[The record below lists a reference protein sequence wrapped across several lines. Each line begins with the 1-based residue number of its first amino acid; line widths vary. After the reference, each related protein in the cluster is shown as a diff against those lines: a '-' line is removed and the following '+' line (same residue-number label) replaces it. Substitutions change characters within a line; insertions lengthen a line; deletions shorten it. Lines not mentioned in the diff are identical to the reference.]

1 MNQRFS
7 GIFSSLQ
14 QGRTNKMSQSTTGHL
29 QVQKKVGGVVFMEPE
44 EEGSLMYRMTSWL
57 RTSKPLN
64 SEGGMEEK
72 AGGGPSEKTG
82 PKREEEEES
91 IQRRM
96 EERII
101 SLEREI
107 TSRKEVESRVL
118 AEKEELL
125 AENQRLSN
133 VIGALQI
140 DRKIEMDNLT
150 NINDDLELTK
160 ENLKKELFNQK
171 VVIGE
176 YQTELTEKERE
187 ITSRKEVESRV
198 LAEKEELLA
207 ENQRL
212 SNVIGALQIDRKIEM
227 DNLTNINDDLELT
240 KENLKKELFNQKVV
254 IGEYQ
259 TELTEKEREITSRKE
274 VESRVLAEKEELLA
288 ENQRLSNVI
297 GALQI
302 DRKIEMDNLT
312 NINDDLEL
320 TKENLKKELFNQKVV
335 IGEYQTELT
344 EKERE
349 ITSRKEV
356 ESRVLAEKEELLAEN
371 QRLSN
376 VIGAL
381 QIDRK
386 IEMDNL
392 TNINDDLELTKENL
406 KKELFNQKVV
416 IGEYQTEMTE
426 KDQII
431 IELTEQ
437 LEKARQDNRE
447 LKKIVHEKIEVIGE
461 ISVERN
467 VFEKSLT
474 EARMNDM
481 NWNER
486 YKCLLDELECL
497 KKEHL
502 NKLCEMEQ
510 NHLEFGEKLQE
521 VDREKV
527 ASIHR
532 LESVFEAEID
542 ELNETNEKQMQII
555 REMATEKER
564 LEISLTEARMENLTN
579 EGNYSCLVKTLKD
592 VKKEVYRLEDELSKA
607 LEEIGEL
614 KETRTSIAKERDS
627 LQERIGHLSSSKEV
641 AENRIVQITKENIG
655 LKDELLAA
663 NEITSLLKEK
673 LEERDKKKD
682 ENKPGIRKVKLR
694 RSGLKISTEM
704 DVKMDGH
711 KEDVQMNEDV
721 QMDVKMDGHKEDVQ
735 MDVIVNKKGEDNV
748 VKAEDL
754 LANGHKEELE
764 NEPDGGISGLG
775 QVLGRLLASKGAV
788 PVNCLRGE
796 QKLQKEK
803 EEKQKEEKIAKK
815 KPARKPIVFDL
826 EPENHK
832 RVSSSPHTGRGTDGF
847 FNSTICGGS
856 GSHIIFQ
863 GAKVGVYTT
872 RDYDVEGHVTVDL
885 DVPRQ
890 FHRVIYGLD
899 GRTVTEITRQSGVSL
914 IKLPWQN
921 KINFI
926 TISGTIEQV
935 QLAAT
940 HIDGLLRKFR

>member
-1 MNQRFS
+1 MDQRFL

-64 SEGGMEEK
+64 SEDGMEEK
-72 AGGGPSEKTG
+72 VGGGPSETG

-107 TSRKEVESRVL
+107 SSRKEVESRSL

-125 AENQRLSN
+125 AE
-133 VIGALQI
+133 
-140 DRKIEMDNLT
+140 KE
-150 NINDDLELTK
+150 EL
-160 ENLKKELFNQK
+160 
-171 VVIGE
+171 
-176 YQTELTEKERE
+176 
-187 ITSRKEVESRV
+187 
-198 LAEKEELLA
+198 LAEKEEL
-207 ENQRL
+207 
-212 SNVIGALQIDRKIEM
+212 
-227 DNLTNINDDLELT
+227 
-240 KENLKKELFNQKVV
+240 
-254 IGEYQ
+254 
-259 TELTEKEREITSRKE
+259 
-274 VESRVLAEKEELLA
+274 
-288 ENQRLSNVI
+288 
-297 GALQI
+297 
-302 DRKIEMDNLT
+302 
-312 NINDDLEL
+312 
-320 TKENLKKELFNQKVV
+320 
-335 IGEYQTELT
+335 
-344 EKERE
+344 
-349 ITSRKEV
+349 
-356 ESRVLAEKEELLAEN
+356 
-371 QRLSN
+371 
-376 VIGAL
+376 
-381 QIDRK
+381 
-386 IEMDNL
+386 
-392 TNINDDLELTKENL
+392 
-406 KKELFNQKVV
+406 
-416 IGEYQTEMTE
+416 
-426 KDQII
+426 
-431 IELTEQ
+431 
-437 LEKARQDNRE
+437 
-447 LKKIVHEKIEVIGE
+447 
-461 ISVERN
+461 
-467 VFEKSLT
+467 
-474 EARMNDM
+474 
-481 NWNER
+481 NER

-510 NHLEFGEKLQE
+510 NHLEFGEKLQK

-607 LEEIGEL
+607 QEEIGEL
-614 KETRTSIAKERDS
+614 KETMTSIAKERDS
-627 LQERIGHLSSSKEV
+627 LQERIGLLSSSKEV

-655 LKDELLAA
+655 LQDELLAA

-682 ENKPGIRKVKLR
+682 ENKPGIRKGKLR
-694 RSGLKISTEM
+694 RSGLTISTEV
-704 DVKMDGH
+704 DVKMDRQ
-711 KEDVQMNEDV
+711 KEDVQMDKEDV
-721 QMDVKMDGHKEDVQ
+721 QMDVKMDRQKEDVQ

-754 LANGHKEELE
+754 LANGHKELE

-775 QVLGRLLASKGAV
+775 QVLGRLLASKGDV
-788 PVNCLRGE
+788 PVNCLREE

-856 GSHIIFQ
+856 EEKQKEEKIAKKKPARKPIVFDLEPENHKRVSSSPHTGRGTDGFFNSTICGGSGTHIIFQ

-885 DVPRQ
+885 DVPSK
-890 FHRVIYGLD
+890 FHRVIYGVG
-899 GRTVTEITRQSGVSL
+899 GRTLTEITWQSGVSL
-914 IKLPWQN
+914 IELPWQ
-921 KINFI
+921 INNNSI

-940 HIDGLLRKFR
+940 HIDRLLRRLR

>member
-1 MNQRFS
+1 
-7 GIFSSLQ
+7 
-14 QGRTNKMSQSTTGHL
+14 
-29 QVQKKVGGVVFMEPE
+29 
-44 EEGSLMYRMTSWL
+44 
-57 RTSKPLN
+57 
-64 SEGGMEEK
+64 
-72 AGGGPSEKTG
+72 
-82 PKREEEEES
+82 
-91 IQRRM
+91 
-96 EERII
+96 
-101 SLEREI
+101 
-107 TSRKEVESRVL
+107 
-118 AEKEELL
+118 
-125 AENQRLSN
+125 
-133 VIGALQI
+133 
-140 DRKIEMDNLT
+140 
-150 NINDDLELTK
+150 
-160 ENLKKELFNQK
+160 
-171 VVIGE
+171 
-176 YQTELTEKERE
+176 
-187 ITSRKEVESRV
+187 
-198 LAEKEELLA
+198 
-207 ENQRL
+207 
-212 SNVIGALQIDRKIEM
+212 
-227 DNLTNINDDLELT
+227 
-240 KENLKKELFNQKVV
+240 
-254 IGEYQ
+254 
-259 TELTEKEREITSRKE
+259 
-274 VESRVLAEKEELLA
+274 
-288 ENQRLSNVI
+288 
-297 GALQI
+297 
-302 DRKIEMDNLT
+302 
-312 NINDDLEL
+312 
-320 TKENLKKELFNQKVV
+320 
-335 IGEYQTELT
+335 
-344 EKERE
+344 
-349 ITSRKEV
+349 
-356 ESRVLAEKEELLAEN
+356 
-371 QRLSN
+371 
-376 VIGAL
+376 
-381 QIDRK
+381 
-386 IEMDNL
+386 
-392 TNINDDLELTKENL
+392 
-406 KKELFNQKVV
+406 
-416 IGEYQTEMTE
+416 MTE
-426 KDQII
+426 KDQKI
-431 IELTEQ
+431 IEPTEQ

-447 LKKIVHEKIEVIGE
+447 LNKIVHEKIEVIGE

-467 VFEKSLT
+467 VLEKSLT
-474 EARMNDM
+474 EARINDIIR
-481 NWNER
+481 NER

-510 NHLEFGEKLQE
+510 NHLEFGEKLQK

-607 LEEIGEL
+607 QEEIGEL
-614 KETRTSIAKERDS
+614 KETMTSIAKERDS

-655 LKDELLAA
+655 LQDELLAA

-694 RSGLKISTEM
+694 KSGLTISTEM
-704 DVKMDGH
+704 DVKMDRQ
-711 KEDVQMNEDV
+711 KEDVQMDKEDV
-721 QMDVKMDGHKEDVQ
+721 QMDVKMDRQKEDVQ

-775 QVLGRLLASKGAV
+775 QVLGRLLTSKGAV
-788 PVNCLRGE
+788 PVNCLREE

-847 FNSTICGGS
+847 FNSTIGCGSEEKQKEEKIAKEKPARKPIVFDLEPENHKRVSSSPHTGRGTDGFFNSTICGGS
-856 GSHIIFQ
+856 EEKQKEEKIAKEKPARKPIVFDLEPENHKRVSSSPHTGRGTDGFFNSTIGDGPGSHIIFQ

-885 DVPRQ
+885 DVPSK
-890 FHRVIYGLD
+890 FHRVIYGVG
-899 GRTVTEITRQSGVSL
+899 GRTLTEITRQSGVSL
-914 IKLPWQN
+914 IKLPWQ
-921 KINFI
+921 INNNLI

-940 HIDGLLRKFR
+940 HIDRLLRRLR

>member
-1 MNQRFS
+1 MDQRFL

-64 SEGGMEEK
+64 SEDGMEEK
-72 AGGGPSEKTG
+72 VGGGPSETG

-107 TSRKEVESRVL
+107 SSRKEVESRSL

-125 AENQRLSN
+125 AE
-133 VIGALQI
+133 
-140 DRKIEMDNLT
+140 KE
-150 NINDDLELTK
+150 EL
-160 ENLKKELFNQK
+160 LA
-171 VVIGE
+171 
-176 YQTELTEKERE
+176 EKEE
-187 ITSRKEVESRV
+187 LKEVESRF

-207 ENQRL
+207 EKEEL
-212 SNVIGALQIDRKIEM
+212 LAGKE
-227 DNLTNINDDLELT
+227 DL
-240 KENLKKELFNQKVV
+240 
-254 IGEYQ
+254 
-259 TELTEKEREITSRKE
+259 
-274 VESRVLAEKEELLA
+274 LAEKEELLA
-288 ENQRLSNVI
+288 E
-297 GALQI
+297 
-302 DRKIEMDNLT
+302 
-312 NINDDLEL
+312 
-320 TKENLKKELFNQKVV
+320 
-335 IGEYQTELT
+335 
-344 EKERE
+344 
-349 ITSRKEV
+349 
-356 ESRVLAEKEELLAEN
+356 KEELLAET
-371 QRLSN
+371 Q
-376 VIGAL
+376 
-381 QIDRK
+381 Q
-386 IEMDNL
+386 
-392 TNINDDLELTKENL
+392 
-406 KKELFNQKVV
+406 
-416 IGEYQTEMTE
+416 
-426 KDQII
+426 
-431 IELTEQ
+431 Q

-447 LKKIVHEKIEVIGE
+447 LNKIVHEKIEVIGE

-467 VFEKSLT
+467 VLEKSLT
-474 EARMNDM
+474 EARINDIIR
-481 NWNER
+481 NER

-510 NHLEFGEKLQE
+510 NHLEFGEKLQK

-564 LEISLTEARMENLTN
+564 LEISLTEARMKNLTN

-607 LEEIGEL
+607 QEEIGEL
-614 KETRTSIAKERDS
+614 KETITSIAKERDS

-641 AENRIVQITKENIG
+641 AENRIVQITKENIS
-655 LKDELLAA
+655 LQDELLAA

-682 ENKPGIRKVKLR
+682 ENKPGIRKVKLG
-694 RSGLKISTEM
+694 RSGLTISTEV
-704 DVKMDGH
+704 DVKMDRQ
-711 KEDVQMNEDV
+711 KEDVQMDKEDV
-721 QMDVKMDGHKEDVQ
+721 QMDVKMDRQKEDVQ

-775 QVLGRLLASKGAV
+775 QVLGRLLASKGPV
-788 PVNCLRGE
+788 PVNCLRE
-796 QKLQKEK
+796 EEKLQKEK

-847 FNSTICGGS
+847 FNSTIGGGS

-885 DVPRQ
+885 DVPSK
-890 FHRVIYGLD
+890 FHRVICGVG
-899 GRTVTEITRQSGVSL
+899 GRTLTEITRQSGVSL
-914 IKLPWQN
+914 IKLPWQIN
-921 KINFI
+921 NNFI

-940 HIDGLLRKFR
+940 HIDRLLRRLR

>member
-1 MNQRFS
+1 MDQRFL

-14 QGRTNKMSQSTTGHL
+14 PGGTNKMSQSTTGHL

-72 AGGGPSEKTG
+72 VGGGPSETG

-107 TSRKEVESRVL
+107 SSRKEVESRVL

-125 AENQRLSN
+125 AER
-133 VIGALQI
+133 
-140 DRKIEMDNLT
+140 
-150 NINDDLELTK
+150 
-160 ENLKKELFNQK
+160 
-171 VVIGE
+171 
-176 YQTELTEKERE
+176 
-187 ITSRKEVESRV
+187 
-198 LAEKEELLA
+198 EELLA
-207 ENQRL
+207 ETQ
-212 SNVIGALQIDRKIEM
+212 Q
-227 DNLTNINDDLELT
+227 
-240 KENLKKELFNQKVV
+240 
-254 IGEYQ
+254 
-259 TELTEKEREITSRKE
+259 
-274 VESRVLAEKEELLA
+274 
-288 ENQRLSNVI
+288 
-297 GALQI
+297 
-302 DRKIEMDNLT
+302 
-312 NINDDLEL
+312 
-320 TKENLKKELFNQKVV
+320 
-335 IGEYQTELT
+335 
-344 EKERE
+344 
-349 ITSRKEV
+349 
-356 ESRVLAEKEELLAEN
+356 
-371 QRLSN
+371 
-376 VIGAL
+376 
-381 QIDRK
+381 
-386 IEMDNL
+386 
-392 TNINDDLELTKENL
+392 
-406 KKELFNQKVV
+406 
-416 IGEYQTEMTE
+416 
-426 KDQII
+426 
-431 IELTEQ
+431 Q

-447 LKKIVHEKIEVIGE
+447 LNKIVHEKIEVIGE

-467 VFEKSLT
+467 VLEKSLT
-474 EARMNDM
+474 EARINDIIR
-481 NWNER
+481 NER

-510 NHLEFGEKLQE
+510 NHLEFGEKLQK

-542 ELNETNEKQMQII
+542 ELNETIEKQMQII
-555 REMATEKER
+555 REKATEKER

-607 LEEIGEL
+607 QEEIGEL
-614 KETRTSIAKERDS
+614 KETMTSIGKERDS

-655 LKDELLAA
+655 LQDELLAA

-673 LEERDKKKD
+673 LEERDKKQD

-694 RSGLKISTEM
+694 KSGLKISTEM

-711 KEDVQMNEDV
+711 KEDVQMD
-721 QMDVKMDGHKEDVQ
+721 MDRQKEDVQ

-788 PVNCLRGE
+788 PVNCLREE

-856 GSHIIFQ
+856 EEKQKEEKIAKEKPARKPIVFDLEPENHKRVSSSPHTGRGTDGFFNSTICGGSEEKQKEEKIAKEKPARKPIVFDLEPENHKRVSSSPHTGRGTDGLFNSTICGGSGSHIIFQ

-885 DVPRQ
+885 DVPSQ
-890 FHRVIYGLD
+890 FHRVICGVG
-899 GRTVTEITRQSGVSL
+899 GRTLTEITRQSGVSL

-921 KINFI
+921 NNNLIA
-926 TISGTIEQV
+926 ISGTIEQV

-940 HIDGLLRKFR
+940 HIDRLLRRLR

>member
-14 QGRTNKMSQSTTGHL
+14 QGGTNKMSQSTTGHL
-29 QVQKKVGGVVFMEPE
+29 QVQKKVCGVVFMEPE

-72 AGGGPSEKTG
+72 VGGGPSEETG

-107 TSRKEVESRVL
+107 SSRKEVESRFL

-133 VIGALQI
+133 VVGALLI

-171 VVIGE
+171 VVLGK

-187 ITSRKEVESRV
+187 ISSRKEVESRF

-212 SNVIGALQIDRKIEM
+212 SNVEI
-227 DNLTNINDDLELT
+227 
-240 KENLKKELFNQKVV
+240 FNQKVV
-254 IGEYQ
+254 LG
-259 TELTEKEREITSRKE
+259 K
-274 VESRVLAEKEELLA
+274 
-288 ENQRLSNVI
+288 
-297 GALQI
+297 
-302 DRKIEMDNLT
+302 
-312 NINDDLEL
+312 
-320 TKENLKKELFNQKVV
+320 
-335 IGEYQTELT
+335 
-344 EKERE
+344 
-349 ITSRKEV
+349 
-356 ESRVLAEKEELLAEN
+356 
-371 QRLSN
+371 
-376 VIGAL
+376 
-381 QIDRK
+381 
-386 IEMDNL
+386 
-392 TNINDDLELTKENL
+392 
-406 KKELFNQKVV
+406 
-416 IGEYQTEMTE
+416 YQTEMTE
-426 KDQII
+426 KDQKI

-447 LKKIVHEKIEVIGE
+447 LKEIVHEKIEVIGE

-467 VFEKSLT
+467 VLEKSLT

-510 NHLEFGEKLQE
+510 NHLEFGEKLQK
-521 VDREKV
+521 VDCEKV

-614 KETRTSIAKERDS
+614 KETMTSIAKERDS

-704 DVKMDGH
+704 DVKMDGQ
-711 KEDVQMNEDV
+711 KEDV
-721 QMDVKMDGHKEDVQ
+721 QMDVKMDGQKEDVQKDIKMDGQKEDVQMDVKMDGQKEDVQRHVKMDGQKEDVQ
-735 MDVIVNKKGEDNV
+735 MDVIVNEKGEDNV

-754 LANGHKEELE
+754 LANGHKEALE

-788 PVNCLRGE
+788 PVNCLQEE

-885 DVPRQ
+885 VVPRQ
-890 FHRVIYGLD
+890 FHRVIYGVD
-899 GRTVTEITRQSGVSL
+899 GRTLTEITRQSGVSL
-914 IKLPWQN
+914 IKLPWRN
-921 KINFI
+921 NNNFI

-940 HIDGLLRKFR
+940 HIDGLLRKLR